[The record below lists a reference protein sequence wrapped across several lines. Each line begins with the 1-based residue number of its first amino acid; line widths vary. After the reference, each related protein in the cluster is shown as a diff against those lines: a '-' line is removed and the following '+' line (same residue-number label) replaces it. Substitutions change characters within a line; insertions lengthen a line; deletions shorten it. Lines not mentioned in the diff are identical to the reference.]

1 MNRADKILAT
11 ILETVAHGKIL
22 PKHIVTQNTQSTIF
36 EIDTMRNDIENDRR
50 TASKCTKA
58 NDPELYKMI
67 TKSLAILTW
76 FPHGKDVELEN
87 YSGETKRDLEQCLE
101 KLWGKPITEPESHII
116 VNQ

>member
-1 MNRADKILAT
+1 MNGTDKTLAT

-22 PKHIVTQNTQSTIF
+22 PKYIVTENTQSDIF
-36 EIDTMRNDIENDRR
+36 TIDTMRNDIENGKK

-67 TKSLAILTW
+67 TKSLAILTH

-87 YSGETKRDLEQCLE
+87 YSGETKKDLEQYLE
-101 KLWGKPITEPESHII
+101 KLWGKPITESEYHII
-116 VNQ
+116 SY